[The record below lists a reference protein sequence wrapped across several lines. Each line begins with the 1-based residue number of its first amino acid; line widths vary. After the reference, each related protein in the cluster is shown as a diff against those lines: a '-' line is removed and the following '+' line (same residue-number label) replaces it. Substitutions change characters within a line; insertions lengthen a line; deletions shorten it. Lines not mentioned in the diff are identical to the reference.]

1 LTALWQTH
9 PDGFTM
15 AQLRDALGITR
26 KRAVPLAT
34 CLDKV
39 GLTKSNGDVRLPGH
53 AW

>member
-1 LTALWQTH
+1 
-9 PDGFTM
+9 M

-26 KRAVPLAT
+26 KHALPLAN

-39 GLTKSNGDVRLPGH
+39 GLTKRNDDVRLPGH